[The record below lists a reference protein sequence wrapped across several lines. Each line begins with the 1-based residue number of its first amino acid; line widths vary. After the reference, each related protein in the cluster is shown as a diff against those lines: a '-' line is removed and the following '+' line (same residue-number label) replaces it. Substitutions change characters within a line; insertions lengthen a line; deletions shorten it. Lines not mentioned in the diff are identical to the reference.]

1 MSEHKKKNTSTQS
14 FAAFKVFYHFL
25 FLLIFSACAVSFT
38 ANAQRSDS
46 TGKRS
51 IVIPDT
57 LLFKIEQAQAV
68 ITQINTANTK
78 GYNSGN
84 IRRELKTIKG
94 NAGHI
99 QRALADTEAI
109 PNNKDLLNYRIM
121 LTDVQQKTTQWR
133 KLLSRHNAE
142 LQQMSEQI
150 IEFGRDS
157 LLAVNNRDTT
167 QKKLYSGQI
176 YDLRQRL
183 QQAGKITTANLDTV
197 SNLLADVS
205 EVYFLANDLQSTISG
220 YLKESGRNLFGRETS
235 YIWKPSVR
243 DNQEKV
249 RNMISV
255 SYLGQNNILRYFFQS
270 TWDNRIL
277 LVLLCIGFFVWVYYN
292 YSKAAG
298 AKLSREIGKL
308 EFNYINAR
316 PLLATFIVLLN
327 LTPLFEP
334 RAPSIYIELNQ
345 FLLLMTLTVFFL
357 KMLPPNH
364 LMWWFSVLILYVLVI
379 FSNVIVD
386 ASFFLRFLLIGLNVG
401 SILFG
406 IRFYKKLKE
415 VKLEERFIKPIL
427 IIYVFLNSSA
437 ILLNALGR
445 VTLAKTLNITA
456 ISGLIQILSL
466 GVFVHVLT
474 EAVELQIKVSSCS
487 NGIFSRI
494 NVQKTRASFQKA
506 MTVISVVLWLLVF
519 FINLN
524 IIDPVFGFL
533 FGIMEKP
540 RNFGSITFTLQ
551 NVLIFSLI
559 LWISNNLQKNI
570 SLFFSGPEVSFT
582 EESVHKGSKLALIRL
597 VIIVIGFLF
606 AVTASGVPL
615 DKITV
620 LLGALGVGNG
630 LGMQNIVNN
639 FVSGIILIFEKP
651 FTIGDYIELADKKGK
666 VMDIGIRS
674 SRMLTPQGSSVIIPN
689 GDLLSGRLVNYTT
702 SNARLKSEVVFKIN
716 IDSDLE
722 AAKKIIND
730 IVDDAEG
737 IVKKA
742 PRQILFSAIAAD
754 NVELKITVWLNDV
767 YSETAFKSY
776 VLEQILIRFRKSE
789 IKVM

>member
-1 MSEHKKKNTSTQS
+1 M
-14 FAAFKVFYHFL
+14 
-25 FLLIFSACAVSFT
+25 
-38 ANAQRSDS
+38 
-46 TGKRS
+46 
-51 IVIPDT
+51 
-57 LLFKIEQAQAV
+57 
-68 ITQINTANTK
+68 
-78 GYNSGN
+78 
-84 IRRELKTIKG
+84 
-94 NAGHI
+94 
-99 QRALADTEAI
+99 
-109 PNNKDLLNYRIM
+109 
-121 LTDVQQKTTQWR
+121 
-133 KLLSRHNAE
+133 
-142 LQQMSEQI
+142 
-150 IEFGRDS
+150 
-157 LLAVNNRDTT
+157 
-167 QKKLYSGQI
+167 
-176 YDLRQRL
+176 
-183 QQAGKITTANLDTV
+183 
-197 SNLLADVS
+197 
-205 EVYFLANDLQSTISG
+205 
-220 YLKESGRNLFGRETS
+220 
-235 YIWKPSVR
+235 
-243 DNQEKV
+243 
-249 RNMISV
+249 
-255 SYLGQNNILRYFFQS
+255 
-270 TWDNRIL
+270 
-277 LVLLCIGFFVWVYYN
+277 
-292 YSKAAG
+292 
-298 AKLSREIGKL
+298 
-308 EFNYINAR
+308 
-316 PLLATFIVLLN
+316 LATFIVLLN

-406 IRFYKKLKE
+406 IRFYRKLKE

-427 IIYVFLNSSA
+427 IIYVLLNISA
-437 ILLNALGR
+437 VFLNALGR
-445 VTLAKTLNITA
+445 VTLAKTFNITA

-474 EAVELQIKVSSCS
+474 EAMELQIKVSSCS

-494 NVQKTRASFQKA
+494 NAQKTRISFQKA

-533 FGIMEKP
+533 SGILEKP
-540 RNFGSITFTLQ
+540 RNFGSITFTLG

-559 LWISNNLQKNI
+559 LWMSNNLQKNI

-606 AVTASGVPL
+606 AITASGVPL

-620 LLGALGVGNG
+620 LLGALGVGIG

-730 IVDDAEG
+730 IIDEAEG

-742 PRQILFSAIAAD
+742 PRQILFSAISAD
-754 NVELKITVWLNDV
+754 NVELKIMVWLNDV

-776 VLEQILIRFRKSE
+776 VLEQILIRFKKSE